1 MARPSSSAPRAQNLL
16 SNAEIAATL
25 ERIAALLEQQ
35 QANPYRIQAYRT
47 AAASVRAEPR
57 PVAQLALREG
67 PDGLEQLYGVGT
79 RISRHIDTLVHTGRI
94 PLLEQLEGEIDPEGL
109 LISVPGIGPKSA
121 QEIYQRLGINS
132 LEDLELAAHDGRLEQ
147 LPGFGPRRI
156 AGLRHTLG
164 NMLSR
169 RRGRPR
175 AAPAPQ
181 ERPPLALLLALD
193 ADYRRKAQ
201 AGQLPRLAP
210 RRFNP
215 QREAWLPILHT
226 EREGWSFAIAYSNT
240 AHAHQQ
246 QRTHDWVVIYY
257 EHDGVLGQYTVVT
270 EHAGPLRGRRVIR
283 GREAECRRYYDLDQ
297 SGPALGSGSQHPLS
311 PS

>member
-1 MARPSSSAPRAQNLL
+1 MARSSPALRAQQLP

-47 AAASVRAEPR
+47 AAGSIRTESRSVAE
-57 PVAQLALREG
+57 LALQEG
-67 PDGLEQLYGVGT
+67 PEGLEQLYGVGP
-79 RISRHIDTLVHTGRI
+79 RISRHIDTLVHSGRI
-94 PLLEQLEGEIDPEGL
+94 PLLEQLEGEINPEGL
-109 LISVPGIGPKSA
+109 LTSVPGIGPKSA
-121 QEIYQRLGINS
+121 QEIYQSLGVNS

-181 ERPPLALLLALD
+181 ERPPVPLLLELD
-193 ADYRRKAQ
+193 AEYRQKAK
-201 AGQLPRLAP
+201 ADHLPKLAP

-215 QREAWLPILHT
+215 EGAAWLPILHT

-240 AHAHQQ
+240 ARAHQQ
-246 QRTHDWVVIYY
+246 QRTQDWVVIYY
-257 EHDGVLGQYTVVT
+257 EHDGILGQYTVVT
-270 EHAGPLRGRRVIR
+270 EPSGPLRGRRVVR
-283 GREAECRRYYDLDQ
+283 GRESECLRYYGVSK
-297 SGPALGSGSQHPLS
+297 SGPTLGSGSQHP
-311 PS
+311 PAPV